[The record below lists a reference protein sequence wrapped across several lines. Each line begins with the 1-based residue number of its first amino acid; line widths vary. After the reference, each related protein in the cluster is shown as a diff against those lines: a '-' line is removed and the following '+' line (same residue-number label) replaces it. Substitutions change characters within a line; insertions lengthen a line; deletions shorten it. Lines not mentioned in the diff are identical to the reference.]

1 LIFNNNLNNKTMKT
15 KHFLVLSLVLSM
27 SISGSQAQ
35 VRIGDLSAPRSG
47 VSLDLNG
54 NNNTATTGFGL
65 PVVQLVN
72 SGSAQPLAA
81 NFSTLQGVIVYN
93 STVDPNA
100 GLPEAGIYIAGASS
114 WVRVQMGGETAEYA
128 DIVLLTALPA
138 TVWLGTGG
146 SESRQLTITTPID
159 NTENITLYYQWYYVN
174 LGENSTPVAIQD
186 STAKTFT
193 ILAGS
198 DADYKL
204 KNPGEVKKY
213 FCVVR
218 NGTKSVVTTR
228 VRAVYGSGVFL
239 NNDKWLN
246 VLGYNLGVSDAGK
259 SLTPEEQFYKDPGDL
274 TVAGYLYQW
283 GRAEDGHQLRDTM
296 GTDVKGKFLYHGVLS
311 SSTGVAVNDAG
322 QPTDASFKSRFILRD
337 AGTFDWR
344 NYVASNWDDADDPC
358 RKLSLGDG
366 KTWRLPTSDEW
377 PQIYNNNYPENT
389 GKGLRFR
396 PDGTTHTSVF
406 LPAAGYRN
414 RTTGALTVVGAY
426 GGYWSSTVS
435 DTNALHLR
443 FDAITIYPSNINNQ
457 SYGFSVRCVSE

>member
-1 LIFNNNLNNKTMKT
+1 LIFNNNNLNNKTMKT
-15 KHFLVLSLVLSM
+15 KHFLALSLMLVIAIFTL
-27 SISGSQAQ
+27 QAQ

-47 VSLDLNG
+47 VSLDLNRS
-54 NNNTATTGFGL
+54 NNTAETGFGL

-72 SGSAQPLAA
+72 SGSALPLAA

-93 STVDPNA
+93 TTVDPSA
-100 GLPEAGIYIAGASS
+100 GLPYAGIYVAGANN

-138 TVWLGTGG
+138 TVWLGTDG
-146 SESRQLTITTPID
+146 SESRQLTIATPID

-174 LGENSTPVAIQD
+174 LGESEIPVAIPD

-193 ILAGS
+193 ISAGS
-198 DADYKL
+198 DANYQL

-218 NGTKSVVTTR
+218 NGTRSVVTTR

-246 VLGYNLGVSDAGK
+246 VLGYNLGATGTT
-259 SLTPEEQFYKDPGDL
+259 LTPAEQFNKDPGDL

-283 GRAEDGHQLRDTM
+283 GRAEDGHQLRDTAS
-296 GTDVKGKFLYHGVLS
+296 VASSFLYHGVLNA
-311 SSTGVAVNDAG
+311 TDGVAVNVTSG
-322 QPTDASFKSRFILRD
+322 QPTDDNFKTKFILRS

-344 NYVASNWDDADDPC
+344 NHTASNWADTADPC
-358 RKLSLGDG
+358 RNLSLGDG

-377 PQIYNNNYPENT
+377 SQIYNNNYPEHT

-396 PDGTTHTSVF
+396 PDGTTRIGVF
-406 LPAAGYRN
+406 LPAAGHRN
-414 RTTGALTVVGAY
+414 RSTGALTNVDMFGY
-426 GGYWSSTVS
+426 YWSSTANG
-435 DTNALHLR
+435 TNALNLNFSATTVNPTTSSSR
-443 FDAITIYPSNINNQ
+443 SG
-457 SYGFSVRCVSE
+457 GFSVRCVAD

>member
-1 LIFNNNLNNKTMKT
+1 MKT

-27 SISGSQAQ
+27 SIFILQAQ

-65 PVVQLVN
+65 PVVSLVN
-72 SGSAQPLAA
+72 SGSTQPLTAS
-81 NFSTLQGVIVYN
+81 FSILQGVIVYN
-93 STVDPNA
+93 TTVDPSA
-100 GLPEAGIYIAGASS
+100 GLPEAGIYIAGANS

-128 DIVLLTALPA
+128 DIILLTALPA
-138 TVWLGTGG
+138 TVWLGTDG

-159 NTENITLYYQWYYVN
+159 NTVTLYYQWYYVD
-174 LGENSTPVAIQD
+174 LGENSIPVAIQD

-198 DADYKL
+198 DIDYKL

-239 NNDKWLN
+239 NNDRWLN
-246 VLGYNLGVSDAGK
+246 VLGYNLGVSEEGE
-259 SLTPEEQFYKDPGDL
+259 SLTPAGQFNKEPGDL

-283 GRAEDGHQLRDTM
+283 GRDEDNHQFRDTM
-296 GTDVKGKFLYHGVLS
+296 VSDVKDKFLYHGVLS

-337 AGTFDWR
+337 AGAYDWC
-344 NYVASNWDDADDPC
+344 NYIASEWNEAYDPC
-358 RKLSLGDG
+358 RKLSLGDN

-396 PDGTTHTSVF
+396 PDGTIRTSVF
-406 LPAAGYRN
+406 LPAAGYRS
-414 RTTGALTVVGAY
+414 RISGALVNVGTNGY
-426 GGYWSSTVS
+426 YWSSAAS
-435 DTNALHLR
+435 GTNALDLT
-443 FDAITIYPSNINNQ
+443 FSATTVLPTN
-457 SYGFSVRCVSE
+457 SYNRSTGFSVRCVSE